1 MKRKVD
7 FIVNSKIE
15 IQVENKTYKSN
26 IQDVTDDSIGI
37 SIPVNNGEYLPLRGN
52 EKINVLY
59 YCNKDIYGFETRVIG
74 RKVENIQMILIQKPY
89 QFKTIQRRNF
99 VRVNVMINVRCIFIN
114 NEKYMQNI
122 NDNQVKIFEG
132 YTLDMS
138 GGGMRIAFD
147 RSLEKNLRY
156 GSILMIEVP
165 FQTKNFVLKSKIVRI
180 ENDKKNPKII
190 CGVNFIDLDKVT
202 REHVIRMVFRTM
214 RDQMKNGAREE

>member
-1 MKRKVD
+1 
-7 FIVNSKIE
+7 
-15 IQVENKTYKSN
+15 
-26 IQDVTDDSIGI
+26 
-37 SIPVNNGEYLPLRGN
+37 
-52 EKINVLY
+52 
-59 YCNKDIYGFETRVIG
+59 
-74 RKVENIQMILIQKPY
+74 
-89 QFKTIQRRNF
+89 
-99 VRVNVMINVRCIFIN
+99 
-114 NEKYMQNI
+114 MQNI